1 MVAAARYDAVTSEG
15 RTPPIDAVVF
25 DVGGVLL
32 DWNPRHLY
40 RKVFDD
46 TDTMERFLGTI
57 CTLEW
62 HDPHDRGA
70 STVESCAVLAEAHP
84 EHADEIWAWSTRG
97 EEMVAGAFD
106 DTVAIVAELT
116 RDGVACYVLSNMEAE
131 TFPLRF
137 ERFPFFQLFAGILI
151 SGQEGMAKPDDEI
164 FELLIERFGLNPST
178 TVFIDDNV
186 GNLDPAAA
194 LGMSTVLFES
204 PESLRR
210 SLHGLGLLSGA
221 PGAGRAT

>member
-1 MVAAARYDAVTSEG
+1 VAVGDDAVTSEG
-15 RTPPIDAVVF
+15 GSPPIEAVVF

-46 TDTMERFLGTI
+46 DDTMERFLGTI

-62 HDPHDRGA
+62 HDLHDRGA
-70 STVESCAVLAEAHP
+70 STVESCAALARVHP
-84 EHADEIWAWSTRG
+84 EYADQIWAWSRRG

-116 RDGVACYVLSNMEAE
+116 GDGVACYVLSNMEAE

-151 SGQEGMAKPDDEI
+151 SGQEGMAKPDEAI
-164 FELLIERFGLNPST
+164 FTLLVERFGLNPST

-186 GNLDPAAA
+186 GNLHPAAA
-194 LGMSTVLFES
+194 LGLSTVLFES
-204 PESLRR
+204 AESLRR
-210 SLHGLGLLSGA
+210 SLRGLGLLSGA
-221 PGAGRAT
+221 PASPVS